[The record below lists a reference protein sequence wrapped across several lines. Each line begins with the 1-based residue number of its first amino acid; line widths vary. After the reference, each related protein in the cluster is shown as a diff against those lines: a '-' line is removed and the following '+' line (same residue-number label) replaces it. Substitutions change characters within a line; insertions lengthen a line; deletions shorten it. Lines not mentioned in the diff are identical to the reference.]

1 MTPSTLSFHV
11 IRIVSHEMIR
21 NELDFELNDSQCGP
35 GESGPQGLA
44 KRYRGPGKVGP
55 HGLEREWV

>member
-1 MTPSTLSFHV
+1 MQNLNHLMLRGSLSSISFV
-11 IRIVSHEMIR
+11 GMEY
-21 NELDFELNDSQCGP
+21 CGP